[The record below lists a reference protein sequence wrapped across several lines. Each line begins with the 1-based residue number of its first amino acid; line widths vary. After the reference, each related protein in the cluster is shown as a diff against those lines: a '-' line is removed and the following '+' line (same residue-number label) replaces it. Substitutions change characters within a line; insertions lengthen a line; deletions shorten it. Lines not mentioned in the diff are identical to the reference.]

1 MSKEEN
7 TELLALKRKKKR
19 VENAINSQ
27 SKRLKTTK
35 TNGGNTSSIDRTL
48 KNSKEALVRIDAE
61 IKKCEP
67 KSKPEP
73 IKREKDYTYTEQR
86 IPKWVLSLIFVSLVV
101 ITMYIT
107 GVI

>member
-35 TNGGNTSSIDRTL
+35 DNGGNTSSVDRTL

-67 KSKPEP
+67 IIDSIGRDVKK
-73 IKREKDYTYTEQR
+73 KL
-86 IPKWVLSLIFVSLVV
+86 PKGLIILLIALVGILVLTL
-101 ITMYIT
+101 T